1 MTFSRLT
8 TLPTMPNQAA
18 WQPSETFKR
27 DAKLSHYMRW
37 LRATRGLDFPD
48 YDALWRWS
56 VDDLE
61 AFWDSIAKYYD
72 IRFHTPPKRVLGKRS
87 MPGAEWFSGAT
98 LNYVEQGLRHRGD
111 ARPAIIACNE
121 AGARVLLG
129 WREFEQNVANVANAL
144 RALGVT
150 KGDRVVAFM
159 PNVPE
164 TIIAFYAAASIGAT
178 WSLCSPDMGPV
189 SVLDRFAQISP
200 KVLFAV
206 DGYRYGGK
214 AFDRRAVVAELQA
227 GLPSVEQVIVVPNLD
242 PGVGTAGLNRAL
254 AWSEVVTGGSVLQV
268 EPVPFDHPLW
278 VVYSSGTT
286 GVPKPMVH
294 GHGGIVLE
302 HVKVMGIGNNLGPG
316 DVYHWF
322 SSTSWF
328 MWNLQISGLLVGS
341 TIAIYDGNPGWPDWG
356 ALWRFAERVK
366 ATFFGA
372 GAAFFLS
379 CMKAGIEPRR
389 IADVSRLSGIGSTGS
404 PLPAEG
410 YRWIYEQVA
419 SDVWLAPMS
428 GGTDPA
434 TAFIGGNP
442 LLPVVA
448 GEMQS
453 KCLGCKVEAFDD
465 DGKPLIDE
473 VGELVC
479 TEPMPSMPLYFWNDA
494 GGKRYHDSYFDTY
507 PGVWRHGDWIRFTPS
522 GGSIIYGRSDA
533 TIKRH
538 GIRMGTAEI
547 YSVVE
552 ELPEILESVV
562 VDLEYLGRESYMP
575 LFVVLQPG
583 VAFDDA
589 LKSRIRDKVRAD
601 LSARHVPSE
610 IFQIMEVPRTLSG
623 KKMELPIKK
632 LLLGHSVTKSANPD
646 SMANPG
652 SLEYFVEFAARRNAG
667 QAE

>member
-1 MTFSRLT
+1 MSTI
-8 TLPTMPNQAA
+8 PA
-18 WQPSETFKR
+18 WQPSESFKR
-27 DAKLSHYMRW
+27 DAKLTGYMRW
-37 LRATRGLDFPD
+37 LRDQRGLDFPD
-48 YDALWRWS
+48 YGALWRWS
-56 VDDLE
+56 VDDLDE
-61 AFWDSIAKYYD
+61 FWDSIAAYYE
-72 IRFHTPPKRVLGKRS
+72 IRFHTPPARILGKRT
-87 MPGAEWFSGAT
+87 MPGAEWFPGAM
-98 LNYVEQGLRHRGD
+98 LNYVEQGLRHRSD

-121 AGARVLLG
+121 SGGRVDVG
-129 WREFEQNVANVANAL
+129 WREFEQKVANVARTL
-144 RALGVT
+144 RALGVR

-159 PNVPE
+159 PNIPE

-200 KVLFAV
+200 RVLFAV
-206 DGYRYGGK
+206 DGYRYSGK
-214 AFDRRAVVAELQA
+214 DYDRRQVVAELQQ
-227 GLPSVEQVIVVPNLD
+227 GLRSVEKVIVVPNLD
-242 PGVGTAGLNRAL
+242 PGAGLAGLANAL
-254 AWSEVVTGGSVLQV
+254 AWGDIITGDAQLDV

-286 GVPKPMVH
+286 GMPKPMVH
-294 GHGGIVLE
+294 GHGGIVIE
-302 HVKVMGIGNNLGPG
+302 HVKVMGIGNNLGPD

-328 MWNLQISGLLVGS
+328 MWNLQICGLLVGA

-356 ALWRFAERVK
+356 ALWRFADRTK
-366 ATFFGA
+366 CTFFGA

-379 CMKAGIEPRR
+379 CMKAGIEPGR
-389 IADVSRLSGIGSTGS
+389 IADVSRLRGIGSTGS
-404 PLPAEG
+404 PLPPEG
-410 YRWIYEQVA
+410 YQWIYDQVG

-442 LLPVVA
+442 LMPVFL
-448 GEMQS
+448 GEMQC

-465 DGKPLIDE
+465 DGKPLQDE

-507 PGVWRHGDWIRFTPS
+507 PGVWRHGDWIRFTPA

-538 GIRMGTAEI
+538 GIRMGTAEL

-575 LFVVLQPG
+575 LFVVVRPG
-583 VAFDDA
+583 EPFDEA
-589 LKSRIRDKVRAD
+589 LKSRIRNTVRTN

-610 IFQIMEVPRTLSG
+610 IFQIAEVPRTLSG

-632 LLLGHSVTKSANPD
+632 LLLGHSVTRSANPD

-652 SLEYFVEFAARRNAG
+652 SLAYFVEFARKLNP
-667 QAE
+667 

>member
-1 MTFSRLT
+1 MSTI
-8 TLPTMPNQAA
+8 PA
-18 WQPSETFKR
+18 WQPSESFKR
-27 DAKLSHYMRW
+27 DAKLTGYMRW
-37 LRATRGLDFPD
+37 LRDQRGLDFPD
-48 YDALWRWS
+48 YGALWRWS
-56 VDDLE
+56 VDDLDE
-61 AFWDSIAKYYD
+61 FWDSIAAYYE
-72 IRFHTPPKRVLGKRS
+72 IRFHTPPARILGKRT
-87 MPGAEWFSGAT
+87 MPGAEWFPGAM
-98 LNYVEQGLRHRGD
+98 LNYVEQGLRHRTD

-121 AGARVLLG
+121 SGGRVDVG
-129 WREFEQNVANVANAL
+129 WREFEQKVANVARTL
-144 RALGVT
+144 RALGVR

-200 KVLFAV
+200 RVLFAV

-214 AFDRRAVVAELQA
+214 DYDRRQVVAELQQ
-227 GLPSVEQVIVVPNLD
+227 GLPSVEKVIVVPNLD
-242 PGVGTAGLNRAL
+242 PGAGLAGLANAL
-254 AWSEVVTGGSVLQV
+254 AWGDIITGDAQLDV

-286 GVPKPMVH
+286 GMPKPMVH
-294 GHGGIVLE
+294 GHGGIVIE
-302 HVKVMGIGNNLGPG
+302 HVKVMGIGNNLGPD

-328 MWNLQISGLLVGS
+328 MWNLQICGLLVGA

-356 ALWRFAERVK
+356 ALWRFADRTK
-366 ATFFGA
+366 CTFFGA

-379 CMKAGIEPRR
+379 CMKAGIEPGR
-389 IADVSRLSGIGSTGS
+389 IADVSRLRGIGSTGS
-404 PLPAEG
+404 PLPPEG
-410 YRWIYEQVA
+410 YQWIYDQVG

-442 LLPVVA
+442 LMPVFL
-448 GEMQS
+448 GEMQC

-465 DGKPLIDE
+465 DGKPLQDE

-507 PGVWRHGDWIRFTPS
+507 PGVWRHGDWIRFTPA

-575 LFVVLQPG
+575 LFVVVRPG
-583 VAFDDA
+583 EPFDDA
-589 LKSRIRDKVRAD
+589 LKSKIRDKVRTN

-610 IFQIMEVPRTLSG
+610 IFQIAAVPRTLSG

-632 LLLGHSVTKSANPD
+632 LLLGHSVTRSANPD

-652 SLEYFVEFAARRNAG
+652 SLAYFVEFARKLNP
-667 QAE
+667 

>member
-1 MTFSRLT
+1 MTST
-8 TLPTMPNQAA
+8 PA
-18 WQPSETFKR
+18 WQPSESFQR
-27 DAKLSHYMRW
+27 NSKLAGYMRW
-37 LRATRGLDFPD
+37 LRDERGLDFRD

-56 VDDLE
+56 VEDLE
-61 AFWDSIAKYYD
+61 GFWDSIARHYD
-72 IRFHTPPKRVLGKRS
+72 IRFHTPPSRILAGRT
-87 MPGAEWFSGAT
+87 MPGAEWFPGAT
-98 LNYVEQGLRHRGD
+98 LNYVEQGFRHRTD
-111 ARPAIIACNE
+111 SRPAIVACNE
-121 AGARVLLG
+121 AGDCVELG
-129 WREFEQNVANVANAL
+129 WREFELKVANVARAL
-144 RALGVT
+144 RGLGVR
-150 KGDRVVAFM
+150 KGDRLVAYM

-164 TIIAFYAAASIGAT
+164 TIIAFYATASIGAT

-189 SVLDRFAQISP
+189 SVLDRFAQIAP
-200 KVLFAV
+200 KVLFTV
-206 DGYRYGGK
+206 EGYRYGGK
-214 AFDRRAVVAELQA
+214 AFDRRQVVAELLH
-227 GLPSVEQVIVVPNLD
+227 GLPSVEKVIVVPNLD
-242 PGVGTAGLNRAL
+242 RDAGKAGLTNAL
-254 AWSEVVTGGSVLQV
+254 AWSEVVTGDTQLEV
-268 EPVPFDHPLW
+268 EPVAFDHPLW

-294 GHGGIVLE
+294 GHGGIVIE
-302 HVKVMGIGNNLGPG
+302 HVKLMGIGNDLGPG

-328 MWNLQISGLLVGS
+328 MWNLHICGLLVGA

-372 GAAFFLS
+372 GAALYLS
-379 CMKAGIEPRR
+379 CMKAGVEPKR
-389 IADVSRLSGIGSTGS
+389 IAGLSRLRGIGSTGS
-404 PLPAEG
+404 PLPPEG
-410 YRWIYEQVA
+410 YQWIYDQVR

-442 LLPVVA
+442 LMPVYL
-448 GEMQS
+448 GEMQC
-453 KCLGCKVEAFDD
+453 KFLGCKVEAFDD
-465 DGKPLIDE
+465 DGKPLHDE

-479 TEPMPSMPLYFWNDA
+479 TEPMPSMPLYFWNDP
-494 GGKRYHDSYFDTY
+494 GGRRYHDSYFDMY
-507 PGVWRHGDWIRFTPS
+507 PGVWRHGDWIRFTPR

-538 GIRMGTAEI
+538 GVRMGTAEI

-575 LFVVLQPG
+575 LFVVVRPD
-583 VAFDDA
+583 VPFDEA
-589 LKSRIRDKVRAD
+589 LKAKIRDRIRAG
-601 LSARHVPSE
+601 LSGRHVPND
-610 IFQIMEVPRTLSG
+610 IFRIGEVPRTLSG

-652 SLEYFVEFAARRNAG
+652 SLAYFVEFAGRLNAG
-667 QAE
+667 KAG

>member
-1 MTFSRLT
+1 MTTS
-8 TLPTMPNQAA
+8 PA
-18 WQPSETFKR
+18 WIPSDAFKR
-27 DAKLSHYMRW
+27 DAKVTRYMHW
-37 LRATRGLDFPD
+37 LRDTRGLDFSD
-48 YDALWRWS
+48 YDSLWRWS

-61 AFWDSIAKYYD
+61 GFWDSIAKYYD
-72 IRFHTPPKRVLGKRS
+72 IRFHTPPTRILGRRT
-87 MPGAEWFSGAT
+87 MPGAEWFPGAT
-98 LNYVEQGLRHRGD
+98 LNYVEQGLRHRTD
-111 ARPAIIACNE
+111 TRPAIIACNE
-121 AGARVLLG
+121 AGERTDLSWAD
-129 WREFEQNVANVANAL
+129 FAQKVANVARAL
-144 RALGVT
+144 RDAGVR

-159 PNVPE
+159 PNIPQ
-164 TIIAFYAAASIGAT
+164 TIIAFYAAASLGAT

-189 SVLDRFAQISP
+189 SVLDRFRQISP

-206 DGYRYGGK
+206 DGYRYSGK
-214 AFDRRAVVAELQA
+214 AFDRRGVVTELLA
-227 GLPSVEQVIVVPNLD
+227 GLPSVERVVVVPNLD
-242 PGVGTAGLNRAL
+242 PDIGTAGFANAL
-254 AWSEVVTGGSVLQV
+254 AWNDITAGAATLEV

-302 HVKVMGIGNNLGPG
+302 HVKVMNIGNDLGPD

-328 MWNLQISGLLVGS
+328 MWNLHICGLLVGA

-356 ALWRFAERVK
+356 ALWRFADRVR

-372 GAAFFLS
+372 GAALFLS
-379 CMKAGIEPRR
+379 AMKAGIVPKE
-389 IADVSRLSGIGSTGS
+389 IADVSRLRGIGSTGS
-404 PLPAEG
+404 PLPPEG
-410 YRWIYEQVA
+410 YQWIYDQVRP
-419 SDVWLAPMS
+419 DIWLAPMS

-442 LLPVVA
+442 LMPVYL
-448 GEMQS
+448 GEMQC

-465 DGKPLIDE
+465 EGRALVDE

-479 TEPMPSMPLYFWNDA
+479 TEPMPSMPLYFWNDE
-494 GGKRYHDSYFDTY
+494 GGRRYHDSYFDTY
-507 PGVWRHGDWIRFTPS
+507 PGVWRHGDWVKFTPT
-522 GGSIIYGRSDA
+522 GGSVVYGRSDA

-552 ELPEILESVV
+552 DLPEVLDSVV

-575 LFVVLQPG
+575 LFVVLRPG
-583 VAFDDA
+583 LSLDEAMIA
-589 LKSRIRDKVRAD
+589 KIRDKVRTG
-601 LSARHVPSE
+601 LSARHVPNE
-610 IFQIMEVPRTLSG
+610 IFQIDEVPRTLSG

-632 LLLGHSVTKSANPD
+632 LLLGHTVTKSANPD
-646 SMANPG
+646 SMANPR
-652 SLEYFVEFAARRNAG
+652 SLDYFVEFARKRNAG
-667 QAE
+667 

>member
-1 MTFSRLT
+1 MSTI
-8 TLPTMPNQAA
+8 PA
-18 WQPSETFKR
+18 WQPSESFKR
-27 DAKLSHYMRW
+27 DAKLTGYMRW
-37 LRATRGLDFPD
+37 LRDQRGLDFPD
-48 YDALWRWS
+48 YGALWRWS
-56 VDDLE
+56 VDDLDE
-61 AFWDSIAKYYD
+61 FWDSIAAYYE
-72 IRFHTPPKRVLGKRS
+72 IRFHTPPARILGKRT
-87 MPGAEWFSGAT
+87 MPGAEWFPGAM
-98 LNYVEQGLRHRGD
+98 LNYVEQGLRHRTD

-121 AGARVLLG
+121 SGGRVDVG
-129 WREFEQNVANVANAL
+129 WREFEQKVANVARTL
-144 RALGVT
+144 RALGVR

-200 KVLFAV
+200 RVLFAV

-214 AFDRRAVVAELQA
+214 DYDRRQVVAELQQ
-227 GLPSVEQVIVVPNLD
+227 GLPSVEKVIVVPNLD
-242 PGVGTAGLNRAL
+242 PGAGLAGLANAL
-254 AWSEVVTGGSVLQV
+254 AWGDIITGDAQLDV

-286 GVPKPMVH
+286 GMPKPMVH
-294 GHGGIVLE
+294 GHGGIVIE
-302 HVKVMGIGNNLGPG
+302 HVKVMGIGNNLGPD

-328 MWNLQISGLLVGS
+328 MWNLQICGLLVGA

-356 ALWRFAERVK
+356 ALWRFADRTK
-366 ATFFGA
+366 CTFFGA

-379 CMKAGIEPRR
+379 CMKAGIEPGR
-389 IADVSRLSGIGSTGS
+389 IADVSRLRGIGSTGS
-404 PLPAEG
+404 PLPPEG
-410 YRWIYEQVA
+410 YQWIYDQVG

-442 LLPVVA
+442 LMPVFL
-448 GEMQS
+448 GEMQC

-465 DGKPLIDE
+465 DGKPLQDE

-494 GGKRYHDSYFDTY
+494 SGKRYHDSYFDTY
-507 PGVWRHGDWIRFTPS
+507 PGVWRHGDWIRFTPA

-547 YSVVE
+547 YSVIE

-575 LFVVLQPG
+575 LFVVVRPG
-583 VAFDDA
+583 EPFDDA
-589 LKSRIRDKVRAD
+589 LKSKIRDKVRTN

-610 IFQIMEVPRTLSG
+610 IFQIAAVPRTLSG

-632 LLLGHSVTKSANPD
+632 LLLGHSVTRSANPD

-652 SLEYFVEFAARRNAG
+652 SLAYFVEFARKLNP
-667 QAE
+667 

>member
-1 MTFSRLT
+1 MPT
-8 TLPTMPNQAA
+8 TPI
-18 WQPSETFKR
+18 WQPSESFKR
-27 DAKLSHYMRW
+27 DARLTHYMGW
-37 LRATRGLDFPD
+37 LRDRRGLDFAD

-56 VDDLE
+56 VEDLE
-61 AFWDSIAKYYD
+61 AFWASIAAYYD
-72 IRFHTPPKRVLGKRS
+72 LRFHTPPTRILGRRG
-87 MPGAEWFSGAT
+87 MPGAEWFQGAT
-98 LNYVEQGLRHRGD
+98 LNYVEQGLRHRTD

-121 AGARVLLG
+121 AGERVDLG
-129 WREFEQNVANVANAL
+129 WREFEQKVANVARTL
-144 RALGVT
+144 RELGVK
-150 KGDRVVAFM
+150 KGDRVVGYM
-159 PNVPE
+159 PNVAE
-164 TIIAFYAAASIGAT
+164 TIIAFYATASIGAT

-214 AFDRRAVVAELQA
+214 AFDRRQVLAELQQ
-227 GLPSVEQVIVVPNLD
+227 GLASLEKVIVVPNLD
-242 PGVGTAGLNRAL
+242 RGAGSAGLANAL
-254 AWSEVVTGGSVLQV
+254 AWGDIVTGDAQLEV
-268 EPVPFDHPLW
+268 EPVSFDHPLW

-294 GHGGIVLE
+294 GHGGIVIE
-302 HVKVMGIGNNLGPG
+302 HVKVSGIGNDLGPE
-316 DVYHWF
+316 DVFHWF
-322 SSTSWF
+322 SSTGWF
-328 MWNLQISGLLVGS
+328 MWNLHIAGLLVGS

-356 ALWRFAERVK
+356 ALWRFADRVR

-379 CMKAGIEPRR
+379 CMKAGIEPKR
-389 IADVSRLSGIGSTGS
+389 IAEVARLRGIGSTGS
-404 PLPAEG
+404 PLPPEA
-410 YRWIYEQVA
+410 YQWVYDQVR

-442 LLPVVA
+442 LMPVVA
-448 GEMQS
+448 GEMQC

-465 DGKPLIDE
+465 DGKSLQDQ

-479 TEPMPSMPLYFWNDA
+479 TEPMPSMPLYFWNDT

-507 PGVWRHGDWIRFTPS
+507 PGVWRHGDWIRFTPG

-575 LFVVLQPG
+575 LFVVVRPGAPFDAALQ
-583 VAFDDA
+583 A
-589 LKSRIRDKVRAD
+589 RIRERIRAG
-601 LSARHVPSE
+601 LSARHVPND
-610 IFQIMEVPRTLSG
+610 IFQIEEVPRTLSG

-646 SMANPG
+646 SMANPH
-652 SLEYFVEFAARRNAG
+652 SLDYFVAFAARLNAG
-667 QAE
+667 AAPREPGMS

>member
-1 MTFSRLT
+1 MTT
-8 TLPTMPNQAA
+8 IPA
-18 WQPSETFKR
+18 WQPSESFKR
-27 DAKLSHYMRW
+27 DSKLAAYMRW
-37 LRATRGLDFPD
+37 LRDERGLDFSD

-56 VDDLE
+56 VEDLE
-61 AFWDSIAKYYD
+61 AFWDSIAGYYD
-72 IRFHTPPKRVLGKRS
+72 LRFHTPPRCILGERT
-87 MPGAEWFSGAT
+87 MPGAEWFPGAA
-98 LNYVEQGLRHRGD
+98 LNYVEQAFRHRTD
-111 ARPAIIACNE
+111 SRPAIIACNE
-121 AGARVLLG
+121 AGERVELG
-129 WREFEQNVANVANAL
+129 WREFEQKVANVARAL
-144 RALGVT
+144 RELGVH
-150 KGDRVVAFM
+150 KGDRLVAYL

-164 TIIAFYAAASIGAT
+164 TIIAFYATASIGAT

-189 SVLDRFAQISP
+189 SVLDRFVQIAP

-214 AFDRRAVVAELQA
+214 AFDRRQIVAQLQQ

-242 PGVGTAGLNRAL
+242 RDAGTAGLTNAL
-254 AWSEVVTGGSVLQV
+254 SWGEVVAGDAQLEA

-294 GHGGIVLE
+294 GHGGIVIE
-302 HVKVMGIGNNLGPG
+302 HVKLMGIGNDLGPG

-328 MWNLQISGLLVGS
+328 MWNLHICGLLVGA

-356 ALWRFAERVK
+356 ALWRFASKAK

-372 GAAFFLS
+372 GAALYLS

-389 IADVSRLSGIGSTGS
+389 IADLSRLRGIGSTGS
-404 PLPAEG
+404 PLPPEG
-410 YRWIYEQVA
+410 YQWIYDQVRN
-419 SDVWLAPMS
+419 DVWLAPMS

-442 LLPVVA
+442 LMPVYL
-448 GEMQS
+448 GEMQC
-453 KCLGCKVEAFDD
+453 KFLGCKVEAFDD
-465 DGKPLIDE
+465 DGKPLHDE

-479 TEPMPSMPLYFWNDA
+479 TEPMPSMPLYFWNDS
-494 GGKRYHDSYFDTY
+494 GGKRYHDSYFDMY
-507 PGVWRHGDWIRFTPS
+507 PGVWRHGDWIRFTPR

-575 LFVVLQPG
+575 LFVVVRPG
-583 VAFDDA
+583 VPFDEA
-589 LKSRIRDKVRAD
+589 LKAKIRDRIRAG
-601 LSARHVPSE
+601 LSARHVPND
-610 IFQIMEVPRTLSG
+610 IFRIEQVPRTLSG

-646 SMANPG
+646 SMANPQ
-652 SLEYFVEFAARRNAG
+652 SLAYFVEFAGRLNAG
-667 QAE
+667 KTR

>member
-1 MTFSRLT
+1 MAST
-8 TLPTMPNQAA
+8 PV
-18 WQPSETFKR
+18 WQPAESFR
-27 DAKLSHYMRW
+27 NDSKLARYMRW
-37 LRATRGLDFPD
+37 LARTRGLAFAD

-61 AFWDSIAKYYD
+61 GFWDSIVGHYD
-72 IRFHTPPKRVLGKRS
+72 IRFHTPPARVLGART
-87 MPGAEWFSGAT
+87 MPGAAWFPGAT
-98 LNYVEQGLRHRGD
+98 LNYVEQGLRHRS
-111 ARPAIIACNE
+111 ATRPAIIACNE
-121 AGARVLLG
+121 AGERVDVG
-129 WREFEQNVANVANAL
+129 WDEFERKVANLAHAL
-144 RALGVT
+144 RALGVAR
-150 KGDRVVAFM
+150 GDRVVAFL
-159 PNVPE
+159 PNIPE

-189 SVLDRFAQISP
+189 SVLDRFAQITP
-200 KVLFAV
+200 KVLIAV

-214 AFDRRAVVAELQA
+214 AFDRRQVVGELQR
-227 GLPSVEQVIVVPNLD
+227 GLPTLEKVIVVPNLD
-242 PGVGTAGLNRAL
+242 RGAGLAGLAGAL
-254 AWSEVVTGGSVLQV
+254 AWDDVTAGAAPLAV

-286 GVPKPMVH
+286 GMPKPMVH
-294 GHGGIVLE
+294 GHGGIVVE
-302 HVKVMGIGNNLGPG
+302 HVKVMGIGNDLGPD

-328 MWNLQISGLLVGS
+328 MWNLHISGLLVGA
-341 TIAIYDGNPGWPDWG
+341 TVAIYDGNPGWPDWG
-356 ALWRFAERVK
+356 ALWRFADRVK

-379 CMKAGIEPRR
+379 CMKAGVSPRQF
-389 IADVSRLSGIGSTGS
+389 ADVSRLRGIGSTGS
-404 PLPAEG
+404 PLPPEG
-410 YRWIYEQVA
+410 YRWVYDNVR

-434 TAFIGGNP
+434 TAFVGGNP
-442 LLPVVA
+442 LLPVHL
-448 GEMQS
+448 GEMQC

-465 DGKPLIDE
+465 DGRPLVDA

-479 TEPMPSMPLYFWNDA
+479 TAPMPSMPLYFWNDA
-494 GGKRYHDSYFDTY
+494 GGKRYHDSYFDVY
-507 PGVWRHGDWIRFTPS
+507 PGVWRHGDWIRFTPG
-522 GGSIIYGRSDA
+522 GGSVIYGRSDA

-552 ELPEILESVV
+552 ALPEILDSVV

-575 LFVVLQPG
+575 LFVVLRPG

-589 LKSRIRDKVRAD
+589 LQAKIREHIRTG
-601 LSARHVPSE
+601 LSARHVPNDIFE
-610 IFQIMEVPRTLSG
+610 IAEVPRTLSG

-632 LLLGHSVTKSANPD
+632 LLLGHSVTRSANPD

-652 SLEYFVEFAARRNAG
+652 SLAYFVEFAARRNAG
-667 QAE
+667 PGA